1 MKRISVFLLIL
12 ALMFSCVSCGLG
24 GKINDAVS
32 KIDEVVSIIE
42 DFSLPIFSAEED
54 VSLPEET
61 SEEPAVSIEEVSIIT
76 EVSEEPSATEESVP
90 AEESKDEGIKVT
102 ENGSYYDL
110 EHVVAYLSTYKKL
123 PSNYIN
129 KTEAGK
135 LGWTGG
141 TVEKYKKGAAIGG
154 DYYGNY
160 EKLLPTTKGV
170 KYTECDLETNGG
182 KPRGA
187 KRLIFSSD
195 WHFYYTDDHYE
206 SFTEVVYKDGKVVFK

>member
-1 MKRISVFLLIL
+1 MKRISVLLLIL

-24 GKINDAVS
+24 KKINEAVS
-32 KIDEVVSIIE
+32 TIDDIVSIIE
-42 DFSLPIFSAEED
+42 DFSLQILSAEEESSAPAA
-54 VSLPEET
+54 V
-61 SEEPAVSIEEVSIIT
+61 SEEPEPSAEEI
-76 EVSEEPSATEESVP
+76 SEEPSAAEESEP
-90 AEESKDEGIKVT
+90 AEESKAEGIKVT
-102 ENGSYYDL
+102 EDGSYYDL
-110 EHVVAYLSTYKKL
+110 EHVVAYLSIYKKL
-123 PSNYIN
+123 PSNYIT

-135 LGWTGG
+135 LGWSGG

-187 KRLIFSSD
+187 IRLIFSSD

-206 SFTEVVYKDGKVVFK
+206 SFTEVVYKDGKVEFK

>member
-1 MKRISVFLLIL
+1 MKRISVLLLIL

-24 GKINDAVS
+24 KKINEAVS
-32 KIDEVVSIIE
+32 TIDDIVSIIE
-42 DFSLPIFSAEED
+42 DFSLQILSAEEESSAPAA
-54 VSLPEET
+54 V
-61 SEEPAVSIEEVSIIT
+61 SEEPEPSAEEI
-76 EVSEEPSATEESVP
+76 SEEPSAAEESEP
-90 AEESKDEGIKVT
+90 AEESKAEGIKVT
-102 ENGSYYDL
+102 EDGSYYDL
-110 EHVVAYLSTYKKL
+110 EHVVAYLSIYKKL

-135 LGWTGG
+135 LGWSGG

-187 KRLIFSSD
+187 IRLIFSSD

-206 SFTEVVYKDGKVVFK
+206 SFTEVVYKDGKVEFK